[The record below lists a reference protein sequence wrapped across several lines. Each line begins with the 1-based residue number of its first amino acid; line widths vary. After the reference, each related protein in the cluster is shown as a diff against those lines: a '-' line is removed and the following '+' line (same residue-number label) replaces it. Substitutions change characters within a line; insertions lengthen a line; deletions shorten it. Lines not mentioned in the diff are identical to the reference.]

1 MDELFSRIWQM
12 FGRQRR
18 EERRIGTDFPE
29 EPALMSAQSAQGN
42 STILVG
48 NKLDR
53 IDRISSLR
61 PRERVPRSYVF
72 ALSALLFVYLFTC
85 SIPRL
90 FDQIDGQYAG
100 AAREMIVRH
109 DWLVP
114 TQDGVPRLQKPPF
127 VYWCEILSMRVFGVT
142 EFAARFP
149 IALGTIGWFLATGLI
164 AWRTIG
170 TWSASLASSLTLAM
184 FVATFFFCHLV
195 MPEPVICCFLALTF
209 LALLIAADAPAEG
222 GRQQC
227 SDGWLLA
234 AWTFMA
240 LGTLAKGI
248 HAVIIPIAAFSLA
261 ALLRRSFRRVWCRL
275 VLRPYGWIL
284 FVAIVL
290 PWYLVVEFR
299 YPGFAKDQILNEQI
313 GSALSRRWPP
323 DSDRVPLLIFW
334 VEQLML
340 LLPIS
345 LLFPPAVAVT
355 LRRRRFFRPWI
366 SDAGILLL
374 AWIVVVALG
383 ISFSNIQDYYL
394 MIAWTP
400 VAVWI
405 AWVVSRNAISF
416 KWPAIVVSLLG
427 VSGVGLASGLAVSS
441 SAVSPDSSN
450 TQALVGDTIM
460 NVFQVLPATVW
471 NKVIPLLWIISGLAV
486 GTGVVMFLLDRKR
499 KSHLCF
505 SAMAL
510 LMAAFFAAGAYG
522 MCLVEDQLS
531 SAKVGAVIDSR
542 AHPDSLVIS
551 DGAPNENTS
560 LFFYVHC
567 PIFWVNARPDI
578 EFATRALGIG
588 RDTFLTREQVRA
600 AWNGTKQVFLI
611 TEGSDLAKWCA
622 YLRADETPPII
633 GRCGSRVILSNR

>member
-18 EERRIGTDFPE
+18 EERRVGIDFSQ
-29 EPALMSAQSAQGN
+29 EPPLMSPQSAPGN
-42 STILVG
+42 STMLLG
-48 NKLDR
+48 EKLDR
-53 IDRISSLR
+53 IGRISSLR
-61 PRERVPRSYVF
+61 SRERIPRSYVF
-72 ALSALLFVYLFTC
+72 ALSTLLFIYLFTC
-85 SIPRL
+85 GIPRL

-100 AAREMIVRH
+100 AAREMIARH

-127 VYWCEILSMRVFGVT
+127 VYWCEILSMHVFGIT

-149 IALGTIGWFLATGLI
+149 IALATIGWFLATGLI
-164 AWRTIG
+164 AWRIIG

-195 MPEPVICCFLALTF
+195 MPEPVICCFLTLTF
-209 LALLIAADAPAEG
+209 LVLLIAADAPSERA
-222 GRQQC
+222 RQQN

-234 AWTFMA
+234 TWTLMA

-248 HAVIIPIAAFSLA
+248 HATIIPIAAFSLA

-275 VLRPYGWIL
+275 VLRPYGWML
-284 FVAIVL
+284 FIAIVL
-290 PWYLVVEFR
+290 PWYLVVESR

-334 VEQLML
+334 VEQLVL

-345 LLFPPAVAVT
+345 LLFPAAIAVT
-355 LRRRRFFRPWI
+355 LQRRRFFRPWI

-394 MIAWTP
+394 LIAWTP

-416 KWPAIVVSLLG
+416 KWPGIVVSLLG
-427 VSGVGLASGLAVSS
+427 VCGVGLASGLAVSR

-471 NKVIPLLWIISGLAV
+471 NKVIPLLWTISGLAI

-510 LMAAFFAAGAYG
+510 LMAAFFAAGTYA

-542 AHPDSLVIS
+542 AHPDSMVIS
-551 DGAPNENTS
+551 DGGPNENTS

-567 PIFWVNARPDI
+567 PIFWVNAHPDI
-578 EFATRALGIG
+578 EFATCALGIG
-588 RDTFLTREQVRA
+588 RDTFLTHEQVRA
-600 AWNGTKQVFLI
+600 AWNGMKQVFLI
-611 TEGSDLAKWCA
+611 TEGSDLVRWRA
-622 YLRADETPPII
+622 YLRPDETPPII

>member
-1 MDELFSRIWQM
+1 
-12 FGRQRR
+12 
-18 EERRIGTDFPE
+18 
-29 EPALMSAQSAQGN
+29 
-42 STILVG
+42 
-48 NKLDR
+48 
-53 IDRISSLR
+53 
-61 PRERVPRSYVF
+61 
-72 ALSALLFVYLFTC
+72 
-85 SIPRL
+85 
-90 FDQIDGQYAG
+90 
-100 AAREMIVRH
+100 MITRH

-127 VYWCEILSMRVFGVT
+127 VYWCEILSLRSCGIT

-149 IALGTIGWFLATGLI
+149 IALATIGWFLATGLI

-195 MPEPVICCFLALTF
+195 MPEPVICCLLTLTF

-222 GRQQC
+222 ARQQC

-248 HAVIIPIAAFSLA
+248 HATIIPIAAFSLA

-284 FVAIVL
+284 FIAIVL
-290 PWYLVVEFR
+290 PWYLVVESR

-323 DSDRVPLLIFW
+323 DSDRVPWLIFW
-334 VEQLML
+334 VEQLVL

-345 LLFPPAVAVT
+345 LLFPAAIAVT
-355 LRRRRFFRPWI
+355 LQRRRFFRPWI

-441 SAVSPDSSN
+441 GAASPDSLN
-450 TQALVGDTIM
+450 TQALVGDTIV

-542 AHPDSLVIS
+542 AHPDSMVIS

-560 LFFYVHC
+560 LFFYVHF
-567 PIFWVNARPDI
+567 PIFWVDARPDI

-600 AWNGTKQVFLI
+600 AWNGMKQVFLI
-611 TEGSDLAKWCA
+611 TEGSDLAKWRT
-622 YLRADETPPII
+622 YLRPDETPPII
-633 GRCGSRVILSNR
+633 GRSGSRVILSNR